1 MRRIQVSFRV
11 GDLVKN
17 SVHPKYGLGI
27 VIEIRSRVQVICVFW
42 LASEQLSWFF
52 KEDLTIA

>member
-1 MRRIQVSFRV
+1 MSFRV